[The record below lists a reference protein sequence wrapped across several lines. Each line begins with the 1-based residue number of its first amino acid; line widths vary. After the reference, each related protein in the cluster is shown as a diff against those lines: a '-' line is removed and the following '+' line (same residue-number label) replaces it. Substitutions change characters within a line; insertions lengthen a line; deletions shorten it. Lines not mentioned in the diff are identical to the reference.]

1 MPLDGNTPAHF
12 KIKPESLQASRYN
25 YQFIGNTNKGKQHV
39 NYTAGMQSEKSS
51 LQDTAGQMAHFTIRE
66 KIQMVG
72 EGIIQRLQIPINQ
85 MQCMDFIWILIYFLF
100 FWLLHAACRIL
111 VPQPGVGPSA
121 VRTQSPNHWI
131 VRGIVEIYILIISFP
146 FLPSDL
152 TTSHVTMT
160 SLLEQF

>member
-1 MPLDGNTPAHF
+1 
-12 KIKPESLQASRYN
+12 
-25 YQFIGNTNKGKQHV
+25 
-39 NYTAGMQSEKSS
+39 
-51 LQDTAGQMAHFTIRE
+51 
-66 KIQMVG
+66 MVG
-72 EGIIQRLQIPINQ
+72 EGIIQRLLIPINQ
-85 MQCMDFIWILIYFLF
+85 MSCMDFMWILISFLF

-111 VPQPGVGPSA
+111 VPQPGVRPSA

-160 SLLEQF
+160 SLLFREHSSPLFFLKKIYWSIVDIVGSTM